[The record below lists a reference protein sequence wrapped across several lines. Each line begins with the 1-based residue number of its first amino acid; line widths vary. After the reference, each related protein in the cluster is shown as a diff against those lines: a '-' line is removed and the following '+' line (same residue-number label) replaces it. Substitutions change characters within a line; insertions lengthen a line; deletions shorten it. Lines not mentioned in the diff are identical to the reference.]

1 MAPYNYYQST
11 ISSNWTIAHKLG
23 SSVIAIDVFIPAGNG
38 VYTKV
43 MPSRTEIIDDN
54 TVSVVFT
61 TPQSGRARI
70 VSQMI

>member
-1 MAPYNYYQST
+1 MASYNYYQPT
-11 ISSNWTIAHKLG
+11 ISSTWTIVHKLG
-23 SSVIAIDVFIPAGNG
+23 SSVIAMDVFIPSGNG

-43 MPSRTEIIDDN
+43 MPSHTEIIDDN

-70 VSQMI
+70 VSQMG